1 MNFSLE
7 SDQVV
12 QLPVAEN
19 FSQFLTQFTFPDFTQ
34 LTNPEIYKVAL
45 VLAIV
50 ASLETLLCVEATDK
64 IDPFKEDDMV
74 FIGENLPH
82 VWLNDETYYNGQQNH
97 KAKAI
102 VVYFNKNLF
111 GSDFYELDET
121 SNIKALFEK
130 AKIGIKIGDE
140 TRKKIGAKLEK
151 MLAQKDFERVIG
163 LFEVLHLI
171 STAKDN
177 ELITTEGYTKPVSKD
192 GADRLASVYKYVHE
206 NFKQP
211 ISLNQVA
218 ELANLTPQSFC
229 RLFKKRNKKKF
240 VEYLNDMRIAQ
251 ACKYLIETDWSI
263 SEVAYACGY
272 KSVSNFNKLFKETK
286 NCCPKAFRVQFDK

>member
-1 MNFSLE
+1 MKLLQTQITQSQSSYISVLE
-7 SDQVV
+7 RDE
-12 QLPVAEN
+12 PHFMAP
-19 FSQFLTQFTFPDFTQ
+19 FHAH
-34 LTNPEIYKVAL
+34 PELEL
-45 VLAIV
+45 VWVKESHGKRIIG
-50 ASLETLLCVEATDK
+50 DK
-64 IDPFKEDDMV
+64 IEPFKEDDMV

-111 GSDFYELDET
+111 GSDFYELDEA

-130 AKIGIKIGDE
+130 AKRGIKIGDD

-177 ELITTEGYTKPVSKD
+177 EPITTEGYTKPVSKD

>member
-1 MNFSLE
+1 
-7 SDQVV
+7 
-12 QLPVAEN
+12 
-19 FSQFLTQFTFPDFTQ
+19 
-34 LTNPEIYKVAL
+34 
-45 VLAIV
+45 
-50 ASLETLLCVEATDK
+50 
-64 IDPFKEDDMV
+64 MV

-111 GSDFYELDET
+111 GSNFYELDET

-130 AKIGIKIGDE
+130 AKRGIKIGDE

-192 GADRLASVYKYVHE
+192 GADRLASVYKFVHE